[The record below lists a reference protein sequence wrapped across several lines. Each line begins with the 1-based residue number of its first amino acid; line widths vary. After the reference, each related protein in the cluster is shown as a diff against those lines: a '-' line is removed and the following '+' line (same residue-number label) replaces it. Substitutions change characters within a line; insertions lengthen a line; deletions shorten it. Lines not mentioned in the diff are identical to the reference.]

1 MMAARAASAAKGAA
15 ALGIRASGVMDA
27 GAAMAS
33 TSLSAFCFDLR
44 GRYGYFGPAT
54 ERRFSSVGNFEE
66 GTESSKTPVGADPNP
81 FGNGEDPNPFGNGK
95 DPNPFGN
102 GKDPN
107 PFGNGEDP
115 NPFGNGKDP
124 NPFGNGKDPNPI
136 GNGTVPN
143 PIGNGK
149 DPNPIG
155 LGKSLV
161 YCNYPQNISD
171 PIVNQS
177 DLKKL
182 KLEFEKG
189 ILIAENQYSKNFE
202 AFKYDV
208 KTELNKQE
216 SKNAQEISSLK
227 NDFTNLVSQNEQHR
241 LKIDLALSNAASS
254 RLKSFGW
261 FIGLTS
267 AIGTIV
273 EIFKKDKGSSS

>member
-107 PFGNGEDP
+107 PF
-115 NPFGNGKDP
+115 
-124 NPFGNGKDPNPI
+124 